1 MSIKD
6 KVVNLIIRG
15 RDLFSPEA
23 KKSGQTMEEMRET
36 SARLSA
42 ELKTLRDTTKDLAK
56 ATELEAY
63 GASLKTAVDE
73 AQAALADLNEQI
85 KATPGASQEL
95 KDAVR
100 QTSSEVDALKTS
112 ITRTE
117 GTVEDL
123 SRTLRAGG
131 IDMNK
136 LGEEQSRLS
145 AASAA
150 LTRELVTLKKAQ
162 SDALKLGE
170 LRTNVALAKAE
181 FEGAEKR
188 LKALSAQ
195 MDATKK
201 PTRELKDAHR
211 LAANEAGRA
220 STSYQSLNRALGQH
234 EAAVAAAGIATDD
247 LAKTELEL
255 STAIGAAQ
263 LKLDALGKT
272 QKSLADYD
280 KLTPQLVRQ
289 KAELER
295 NQAALADL
303 RRELNQANAPQ
314 KALTEQLGKA
324 AQLAGQAQIA
334 YEKNEAKLAAL
345 RQTLGLAGVNAR
357 DLASEQQ
364 RLAQEVAESTQ
375 QYQLNEKQLGLLQQ
389 QLNKA
394 KDGAGAF
401 GSSLNGMARNLL
413 LAAGAYVGLDK
424 LRQGLMS
431 IITVGGHFEVLREQL
446 IGVYG
451 DVAQGEGAFK
461 WAVELNKKLPTSLD
475 DVLQAFVMLKNNGM
489 DPMDGTLEKM
499 INANVRYGRGA
510 ETLIPIIR
518 QLTQSWGKNRIQAEE
533 AYVLIENGL
542 PVWQLLS
549 EATGKSVASLQKMS
563 EQGKLT
569 REYMVQLIDTMG
581 KAGAGVVERRMQT
594 WEALVTKFG
603 DSVNQLK
610 DRIAQSGVLDF
621 FKGMLNDLNREMA
634 AMAEDGRLQ
643 VIAQRISD
651 WMRESAQSVRDW
663 SRDAGASFQNMVALI
678 TIGVQ
683 SARIVLN
690 LFTGTVKAVAA
701 AFLAPIAYAGKFV
714 EVMATVAEA
723 AGMKDAA
730 ANMRYGAGLINAQ
743 FRAMMDSFYEDMA
756 DIGDAGNK
764 FANAAVKAG
773 DKAGDGLANGVDK
786 GVKKAKAT
794 LEEFEAAQAGGFK
807 TMEDFY
813 AAQSEGFNTLAEYLA
828 KSGQSVEQYYDGVAA
843 GSGELSAQLLN
854 SFVALAGDIDAETDK
869 EISRQ
874 QAKREKQ
881 AMDTQKAVRDVF
893 EEMGLDYEQ
902 ISGNTGKAVDGMIA
916 KLQVLK
922 DAGVENGNAIAA
934 VFDKA
939 FSLAKN
945 QAELEALTAEIDEFA
960 ESGKLAGA
968 AHVQALGQAADAARK
983 LAEQNQVGGQTY
995 LDLLTK
1001 QKAAAEAAYQAGKIS
1016 AEQHARTV
1024 GQLNQEIT
1032 KTTKELNKQQVASSD
1047 LNDAYTTLG
1056 ITSAAALDK
1065 QAEAA
1070 KKAYNAI
1077 ASTSGKIEDQKVAF
1091 LAYAEAQLK
1100 ADKANQRFGDN
1111 SLLAQAQTLGL
1122 TEQLKALKTNIDTVG
1137 GSALITADALRDL
1150 GTASVEVQT
1159 QAEAATR
1166 YQSASNKAQLENIEK
1181 LQAGTRSATG
1191 TMVEFANKVVS
1202 ANDLASLSLDQLKQK
1217 QAEYQ
1222 SLVERSRE
1230 YLHKSN
1236 DEWWADQVRQQ
1247 LVANETNQRIAEQLY
1262 KVKELTEQLQA
1273 AEAPSADLIG
1283 NAERA
1288 LSSFGSLDKATL
1300 SGLRSAL
1307 DSAKQKMEAL
1317 SDAAEDTLG
1326 SLQDELDQYNDNLAA
1341 VEERRYQ
1348 NQVADLQAKLAEAQ
1362 AANNDK
1368 AVADYQ
1374 LAIRLAQQLH
1384 DKKMQDIA
1392 AEKAAKAQEAAN
1404 QRSSNQTS
1412 PTSRTTPAPSTTTAS
1427 SQASES
1433 PGRTEVIRLELG
1445 SQSATVRADQPNAAA
1460 LRAML
1465 GQLAQSKGV
1474 TRS

>member
-23 KKSGQTMEEMRET
+23 KKSGQSMEDMRAT
-36 SARLSA
+36 SARLNA
-42 ELKTLRDTTKDLAK
+42 ELKTLRDTSKELAK

-73 AQAALADLNEQI
+73 AQAALADLSEQL
-85 KATPGASQEL
+85 KATPGASQAL

-123 SRTLRAGG
+123 SRALRAGG
-131 IDMNK
+131 VDLSKM
-136 LGEEQSRLS
+136 GEEQSRLS

-150 LTRELVTLKKAQ
+150 LTRELQTLKKAQ
-162 SDALKLGE
+162 GDALKLTE
-170 LRTNVALAKAE
+170 LRTNVGLAKTE

-188 LKALSAQ
+188 LKALAAQ
-195 MDATKK
+195 MDATKT

-211 LAANEAGRA
+211 IAANEAGRA
-220 STSYQSLNRALGQH
+220 STSYQTLSRALAQH
-234 EAAVAAAGIATDD
+234 EAAVAEAGIATED

-255 STAIGAAQ
+255 SNAIGVAQ
-263 LKLDALGKT
+263 LKLAELSKT
-272 QKSLADYD
+272 QKSLSDYD

-289 KAELER
+289 KAELEK
-295 NQAALADL
+295 NQAALAEL

-314 KALTEQLGKA
+314 KALTEQIGKA
-324 AQLAGQAQIA
+324 AQMAGQAQIA
-334 YEKNEAKLAAL
+334 YEKNEAKLAVL
-345 RQTLGLAGVNAR
+345 RQSLGLAGVNAR
-357 DLASEQQ
+357 DFAGEQQ
-364 RLAQEVAESTQ
+364 RLARESAEATQ
-375 QYQLNEKQLGLLQQ
+375 QYQINEKQLSLLQQ

-401 GSSLNGMARNLL
+401 GSSINGMARNLL

-431 IITVGGHFEVLREQL
+431 IITVGGQFEVMREQL

-451 DVAQGEGAFK
+451 DVAQGEHAFK
-461 WAVELNKKLPTSLD
+461 WAVELNKRLPTSLG

-499 INANVRYGRGA
+499 INANVRYGKGA

-549 EATGKSVASLQKMS
+549 EATNKSVASLQKMS

-594 WEALVTKFG
+594 WEALVTKFS
-603 DSVNQLK
+603 DSVDQMK

-621 FKGMLNDLNREMA
+621 FKGMLADLNREMA

-643 VIAQRISD
+643 VIAQRVSD
-651 WMRESAQSVRDW
+651 WMRESAQSLRDW
-663 SRDAGASFQNMVALI
+663 SRDAGASFQNMVAVVTL
-678 TIGVQ
+678 GVQ
-683 SARIVLN
+683 SARIVFN
-690 LFTGTVKAVAA
+690 LFTGTIKGVAA

-723 AGMKDAA
+723 AGMQEAA
-730 ANMRYGAGLINAQ
+730 AKMRYGAGLINAQ
-743 FRAMMDSFYEDMA
+743 FRAMMDGLYADMA

-764 FANAAVKAG
+764 FADAAVKAG
-773 DKAGDGLANGVDK
+773 GKAGDGLADGIGAGVS
-786 GVKKAKAT
+786 KAKAT

-813 AAQSEGFNTLAEYLA
+813 AAQSGGFNTLAEYL
-828 KSGQSVEQYYDGVAA
+828 KKTGQSVEQYYAGVAA
-843 GSGELSAQLLN
+843 GSGELSAQLFN
-854 SFVALAGDIDAETDK
+854 SFVKLAGDVDAETDK

-874 QAKREKQ
+874 AAKREKA
-881 AMDTQKAVRDVF
+881 AMDTKKAVSDVF
-893 EEMGLDYEQ
+893 EELGLDYAQ
-902 ISGNTGKAVDGMIA
+902 ISGDTSKAVDGMIA
-916 KLQVLK
+916 KLQILK
-922 DAGVENGNAIAA
+922 DAGVENGNALVA

-945 QAELEALTAEIDEFA
+945 KAEIDALTTEIDEFA
-960 ESGKLAGA
+960 ASGKLAGQ
-968 AHVQALGQAADAARK
+968 AHVEALGLAAEAAKK
-983 LAEQNQVGGQTY
+983 LADENKIGGQAY
-995 LDLLTK
+995 LDLLNK
-1001 QKAAAEAAYQAGKIS
+1001 QKAASDAAYKAGKVS
-1016 AEQHARTV
+1016 AEQHTRTV
-1024 GQLNQEIT
+1024 GILNQEIG
-1032 KTTKELNKQQVASSD
+1032 KTTKELNKQQIASSD

-1056 ITSAAALDK
+1056 VTSAAALEK

-1070 KKAYNAI
+1070 KKAYAAI
-1077 ASTSGKIEDQKVAF
+1077 ASSSGKLEDQKAAF

-1100 ADKANQRFGDN
+1100 ADHANGRFSNGAIM
-1111 SLLAQAQTLGL
+1111 AQAMSLGL
-1122 TEQLKALKTNIDTVG
+1122 TEQVKAMAETIKTAG
-1137 GSALITADALRDL
+1137 AEALITADALRDL
-1150 GTASVEVQT
+1150 AGVQVQQQT
-1159 QAEAATR
+1159 QAEGALR
-1166 YQSASNKAQLENIEK
+1166 YQSKSNKEQLQNIEN
-1181 LQAGTRSATG
+1181 LQKGTRSATG

-1222 SLVERSRE
+1222 NIIERSRE

-1247 LVANETNQRIAEQLY
+1247 LVANETNQRIAVQLY
-1262 KVKELTEQLQA
+1262 RIKELTEQLQA
-1273 AEAPSADLIG
+1273 AEAPSLDLIA

-1288 LSSFGSLDKATL
+1288 LSSMGSLDKATL

-1307 DSAKQKMEAL
+1307 DAAKQKMEAL

-1348 NQVADLQAKLAEAQ
+1348 NQLADLEAKLAEAR
-1362 AANNDK
+1362 AANNDE
-1368 AVADYQ
+1368 AVASYQ
-1374 LAIRLAQQLH
+1374 QAIKLADQLH
-1384 DKKMQDIA
+1384 QKKLQDIA

-1404 QRSSNQTS
+1404 QQTS
-1412 PTSRTTPAPSTTTAS
+1412 AAPSAPNRSQTAPTTAAPQS
-1427 SQASES
+1427 SQDSS
-1433 PGRTEVIRLELG
+1433 QTEVIRIEMG
-1445 SQSATVRADQPNAAA
+1445 SKSATVRAAPAEAAN
-1460 LRAML
+1460 LRTML
-1465 GQLAQSKGV
+1465 GQIAQAKGV
-1474 TRS
+1474 TSP

>member
-23 KKSGQTMEEMRET
+23 KKSGQSMEDMRAT
-36 SARLSA
+36 SARLNA
-42 ELKTLRDTTKDLAK
+42 ELKTLRDTSKELAK

-63 GASLKTAVDE
+63 GANLKTAVDE
-73 AQAALADLNEQI
+73 AQAALADLSEQL
-85 KATPGASQEL
+85 KATPGASQAL

-131 IDMNK
+131 VDLNK
-136 LGEEQSRLS
+136 MGDEQSRLS

-150 LTRELVTLKKAQ
+150 LTRELQTLKKAQ
-162 SDALKLGE
+162 ADALKLGE
-170 LRTNVALAKAE
+170 LRTNVGLAKAE
-181 FEGAEKR
+181 FEGAEQR
-188 LKALSAQ
+188 LKALAAQ
-195 MDATKK
+195 MDATKT

-211 LAANEAGRA
+211 IAANEAGRA
-220 STSYQSLNRALGQH
+220 STNYQSLSRTLSQH
-234 EAAVAAAGIATDD
+234 EAAVAEAGLATED

-255 STAIGAAQ
+255 SNAIGAAQ
-263 LKLDALGKT
+263 LKLAELSKT
-272 QKSLADYD
+272 QKSLSDYD

-289 KAELER
+289 KAELEK
-295 NQAALADL
+295 NQAALAEL

-314 KALTEQLGKA
+314 KALTEQVAKA
-324 AQLAGQAQIA
+324 AQMAGQAQIA
-334 YEKNEAKLAAL
+334 YEKNEAKLAVM
-345 RQTLGLAGVNAR
+345 RQSLALAGVNAR
-357 DLASEQQ
+357 DFAGEQQ
-364 RLAQEVAESTQ
+364 RLARESAEATQ
-375 QYQLNEKQLGLLQQ
+375 QYQLNEKQLSLLQQ
-389 QLNKA
+389 QLNQA
-394 KDGAGAF
+394 KNGASAF
-401 GSSLNGMARNLL
+401 GSSINGMARNLL

-431 IITVGGHFEVLREQL
+431 IITVGGQFEVMREQL

-451 DVAQGEGAFK
+451 DVAQGEHAFK
-461 WAVELNKKLPTSLD
+461 WAVELNKRLPTSLG

-499 INANVRYGRGA
+499 INANVRYGKGA

-594 WEALVTKFG
+594 WEALVTKFS
-603 DSVNQLK
+603 DSVDQMK

-621 FKGMLNDLNREMA
+621 FKGMLSDLNREMA

-643 VIAQRISD
+643 VIAQRVSD
-651 WMRESAQSVRDW
+651 WMRESAQSLRDW
-663 SRDAGASFQNMVALI
+663 SRDAGASFQNMVAVV
-678 TIGVQ
+678 TMGVQ
-683 SARIVLN
+683 TVRIAFN
-690 LFTGTVKAVAA
+690 AFTGAIKFLAA
-701 AFLAPIAYAGKFV
+701 AFLAPIQLVGQMMEK
-714 EVMATVAEA
+714 MAALAEA
-723 AGMKDAA
+723 MGMKDAA
-730 ANMRYGAGLINAQ
+730 ENMRHGAGLINAQ
-743 FRAMMDSFYEDMA
+743 FRGMMDGFYEDMA

-764 FANAAVKAG
+764 FADAAVKAG
-773 DKAGDGLANGVDK
+773 GKAGDGLANGIGD

-813 AAQSEGFNTLAEYLA
+813 AAQSGGFNTLAEYL
-828 KSGQSVEQYYDGVAA
+828 KKTGQSVEQYYAGVAA
-843 GSGELSAQLLN
+843 GSGELSAQLFN
-854 SFVALAGDIDAETDK
+854 SFVKLAGDVDAETDK

-874 QAKREKQ
+874 AAKREKA
-881 AMDTQKAVRDVF
+881 AMDTKKAVSDVF
-893 EEMGLDYEQ
+893 EELGLDYAQ
-902 ISGNTGKAVDGMIA
+902 ISGDTSKAVDGMIA
-916 KLQVLK
+916 KLQILK
-922 DAGVENGNAIAA
+922 DAGVENGNALVA

-939 FSLAKN
+939 FNLAKN
-945 QAELEALTAEIDEFA
+945 KAEIDALTTEIDEFA
-960 ESGKLAGA
+960 ASGKLAGQ
-968 AHVQALGQAADAARK
+968 AHVEALGLAAEAAKK
-983 LAEQNQVGGQTY
+983 LADENKIGGQAY
-995 LDLLTK
+995 LDLLNK
-1001 QKAAAEAAYQAGKIS
+1001 QKAASDAAYKAGTVS
-1016 AEQHARTV
+1016 AEQHTRTV
-1024 GQLNQEIT
+1024 GILNQEIG
-1032 KTTKELNKQQVASSD
+1032 KTTKELNKQQIASSD

-1070 KKAYNAI
+1070 KKAYAAI

-1150 GTASVEVQT
+1150 GAASVEVQS

-1181 LQAGTRSATG
+1181 LQEGTRSATG

-1202 ANDLASLSLDQLKQK
+1202 ANDLASLSLDQLRQK

-1262 KVKELTEQLQA
+1262 RVKELTEQLQA
-1273 AEAPSADLIG
+1273 AEAPSLDLIA

-1288 LSSFGSLDKATL
+1288 LSGMGSLDKATL

-1317 SDAAEDTLG
+1317 SDAAKDTLG
-1326 SLQDELDQYNDNLAA
+1326 NLQDELDQYNDNLAA

-1348 NQVADLQAKLAEAQ
+1348 NQLADLEAKLAEAK
-1362 AANNDK
+1362 AANNAD
-1368 AVADYQ
+1368 AVATYQ
-1374 LAIRLAQQLH
+1374 QAIKLADQLH
-1384 DKKMQDIA
+1384 QKKLQDIA
-1392 AEKAAKAQEAAN
+1392 AEKAARAQEAAN
-1404 QRSSNQTS
+1404 QQASAATRVTNRSQTA
-1412 PTSRTTPAPSTTTAS
+1412 PTTSAPQS
-1427 SQASES
+1427 SQS
-1433 PGRTEVIRLELG
+1433 PSQTQVIRIEMG
-1445 SQSATVRADQPNAAA
+1445 SKTATVRAEPAEAAN
-1460 LRAML
+1460 LRIML
-1465 GQLAQSKGV
+1465 GQIAQAKGV
-1474 TRS
+1474 TSP